1 MSPRATVAAAIV
13 VEINPIVT
21 AVIRRRPRSPRG
33 YMSVSLTLKREY
45 MSNIVSFSCCRLGD
59 RPSEVTNEN
68 LYAADCCSLV
78 VHWLQTL

>member
-21 AVIRRRPRSPRG
+21 AVIRRRPRLPQG
-33 YMSVSLTLKREY
+33 YMSVSLTLKQKY

-59 RPSEVTNEN
+59 RRSEVTNEN
-68 LYAADCCSLV
+68 LYAADRCSLV